1 MNLFSA
7 QAMFNCSTLQWVE
20 RWCLLFG
27 VSGRNRFGAAKPLFV
42 RLSHLTFYSFP
53 PIRFRILI
61 GRLAVSVTSASFYS
75 RSETRTTTFVL
86 SPT

>member
-7 QAMFNCSTLQWVE
+7 QALFNYSTLQWDE

-27 VSGRNRFGAAKPLFV
+27 VSGRSRFGAAEPLFV

-53 PIRFRILI
+53 PIRFLISI
-61 GRLAVSVTSASFYS
+61 GRLAVPVTSASFYS
-75 RSETRTTTFVL
+75 RSETRTTTVIL
-86 SPT
+86 YSM